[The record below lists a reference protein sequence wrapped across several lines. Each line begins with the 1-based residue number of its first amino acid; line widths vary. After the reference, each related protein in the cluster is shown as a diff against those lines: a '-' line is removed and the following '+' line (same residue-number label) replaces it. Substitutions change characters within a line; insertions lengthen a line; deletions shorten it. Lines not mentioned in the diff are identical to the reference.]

1 LGNENGHGESSCRGD
16 SVKAVAEEIY
26 EKFKRQQD
34 VQEKDILFVNDGTFL
49 IGRCSMVTK
58 LDVKCIIQSH
68 LKKIRVLNTEEITP
82 YYLFFLLNTKVVQKQ
97 IETKTFVQATLSTL
111 GNRLLEL
118 TLPIH
123 KDKKEIDRISKEV
136 KCIIDSKT
144 DLRERAQR
152 LIDNSI

>member
-1 LGNENGHGESSCRGD
+1 
-16 SVKAVAEEIY
+16 
-26 EKFKRQQD
+26 
-34 VQEKDILFVNDGTFL
+34 
-49 IGRCSMVTK
+49 M
-58 LDVKCIIQSH
+58 
-68 LKKIRVLNTEEITP
+68 KKIRVINTEEITP

-136 KCIIDSKT
+136 KSIIDNKAN
-144 DLRERAQR
+144 LRERAQR
-152 LIDNSI
+152 LIDDSI